1 MSGYP
6 QRPSWRA
13 REQARKAAADDAERR
28 KTTEVTE
35 TNFPTLITAQPVK
48 QAVTVFD
55 QGFASLAQQWAKDE
69 ENDRRLDAYRKS
81 QAESE
86 RRQYESLY
94 RIRAPRNESRRD
106 WSDEDEDTPAPAPAP
121 VAAGAGDDEESGWIE
136 VKRKV
141 RKPKRELSIAEMEA
155 RDRQREAEEEH
166 VEFNAELYES
176 GRHDH
181 DRV

>member
-1 MSGYP
+1 M
-6 QRPSWRA
+6 
-13 REQARKAAADDAERR
+13 REMARKAAAEDEERR
-28 KTTEVTE
+28 KKTEVTE

-48 QAVTVFD
+48 QAEAGSV
-55 QGFASLAQQWAKDE
+55 FASLAHQWAKDE
-69 ENDRRLDAYRKS
+69 ESDKRLEAYRKS

-106 WSDEDEDTPAPAPAP
+106 SYDDEDDQDTPAPAI
-121 VAAGAGDDEESGWIE
+121 VAAGGGQEDEDSGWIE

-141 RKPKRELSIAEMEA
+141 RKPKRELTIVEMEA
-155 RDRQREAEEEH
+155 RDRQKDAEEDQA
-166 VEFNAELYES
+166 EFNAELYET